1 MKILVNFFGDVSE
14 ISVNQM
20 ITFITQKIFAAE
32 NQKQKVEE
40 LIIQIA
46 SNGGSSD
53 HGLLAYNFLRQ
64 MNVKK
69 TTINIG
75 NVDSAAAL
83 IFCAGDVRLA
93 MQTSRFT
100 LHGAMT
106 TIQGQFSGAKLQEIA
121 DLNKRITDD
130 YVKVISDTTKQ
141 KKTTL
146 KKKIESGYVIDATDS
161 KKIGLVTDLL
171 DKPYLESTSGVNAL
185 IINNPQQIQQPKQ
198 QTTQT

>member
-14 ISVNQM
+14 TSVNQM
-20 ITFITQKIFAAE
+20 ITFVTQNVFAVE
-32 NQKQKVEE
+32 SQKQQVEE

-83 IFCAGDVRLA
+83 IFCAGDARLA

-106 TIQGQFSGAKLQEIA
+106 TIQGQFSGSKLQEIA

-130 YVKVISDTTKQ
+130 YVKVIADTTRKN
-141 KKTTL
+141 KSSL
-146 KKKIESGYVIDATDS
+146 KKKIDSGYVIDAQES
-161 KKIGLVTDLL
+161 KNIGLVTELL
-171 DKPYLESTSGVNAL
+171 DKPYLESTNGITAM
-185 IINNPQQIQQPKQ
+185 IINNPVPPPQNKQ
-198 QTTQT
+198 QNVQA

>member
-14 ISVNQM
+14 SSVNQM
-20 ITFITQKIFAAE
+20 ITFITQNIFAAE
-32 NQKQKVEE
+32 NQKQQIEE
-40 LIIQIA
+40 VIIQIA

-69 TTINIG
+69 TTVNIG

-83 IFCAGDVRLA
+83 IFCAGDSRLG

-100 LHGAMT
+100 LHGAIT
-106 TIQGQFSGAKLQEIA
+106 TLQGQFSGSKLQEIT
-121 DLNKRITDD
+121 DLNKRITAD

-141 KKTTL
+141 KMSFL
-146 KKKIESGYVIDATDS
+146 KKKIDNGYVIDAQES
-161 KKIGLVTDLL
+161 KDIGLVTDLL
-171 DKPYLESTSGVNAL
+171 DRPYLESIDGINAL
-185 IINNPQQIQQPKQ
+185 IINNPPKEIEKKQTAQI
-198 QTTQT
+198 

>member
-14 ISVNQM
+14 QSVNQM
-20 ITFITQKIFAAE
+20 ITFVTQNIFAAE
-32 NQKQKVEE
+32 NQKQQVEE

-69 TTINIG
+69 TTINVG

-83 IFCAGDVRLA
+83 IFCAGDSRLA

-130 YVKVISDTTKQ
+130 YVKVIADTTKQ
-141 KKTTL
+141 KKATL
-146 KKKIESGYVIDATDS
+146 QKKIESGYVIDAAES
-161 KKIGLVTDLL
+161 KNIDLVTELL
-171 DKPYLESTSGVNAL
+171 NQPYLTSTNGVNAL
-185 IINNPQQIQQPKQ
+185 IINNPIKQQPDKQ
-198 QTTQT
+198 QVAQT

>member
-14 ISVNQM
+14 QSVNQM
-20 ITFITQKIFAAE
+20 ITFVTQNIFAAE
-32 NQKQKVEE
+32 NQKQQVEE

-69 TTINIG
+69 TTINVG

-83 IFCAGDVRLA
+83 IFCAGDSRLA

-141 KKTTL
+141 KKTML
-146 KKKIESGYVIDATDS
+146 QKKIESGYVIDAAES
-161 KKIGLVTDLL
+161 KKINLVTELL
-171 DKPYLESTSGVNAL
+171 DKPYLSSTNGVNAL
-185 IINNPQQIQQPKQ
+185 IINNPPKQ
-198 QTTQT
+198 QVEKQQTLG

>member
-1 MKILVNFFGDVSE
+1 MKILVNFFGDISE
-14 ISVNQM
+14 TSVNQM
-20 ITFITQKIFAAE
+20 ITFITQNIFAAE
-32 NQKQKVEE
+32 NQKQQIEE

-69 TTINIG
+69 TTINIA

-83 IFCAGDVRLA
+83 IFCAGDTRLA

-106 TIQGQFSGAKLQEIA
+106 TIQGQFSGSKLQEIA
-121 DLNKRITDD
+121 DLNKRITGD
-130 YVKVISDTTKQ
+130 YIKVISDTTKQ
-141 KKTTL
+141 KRTAL
-146 KKKIESGYVIDATDS
+146 QKKIESGYVIDAQES
-161 KKIGLVTDLL
+161 KKIGLVTELL
-171 DKPYLESTSGVNAL
+171 DKPYLESTNGVQAL
-185 IINNPQQIQQPKQ
+185 IINNPPKLQQMGQQNA
-198 QTTQT
+198 QT

>member
-1 MKILVNFFGDVSE
+1 MKILVNYFGDVSE
-14 ISVNQM
+14 LSVNQM
-20 ITFITQKIFAAE
+20 ITFVTQNIFAADS
-32 NQKQKVEE
+32 QKQQIEE

-64 MNVKK
+64 TNIKK

-83 IFCAGDVRLA
+83 IFCAGDSRLA

-106 TIQGQFSGAKLQEIA
+106 TIQGQFSGSKLQEIA

-141 KKTTL
+141 DKNSL
-146 KKKIESGYVIDATDS
+146 KSKIEIGYVIDAQES
-161 KKIGLVTDLL
+161 KDIGLVTNLL
-171 DKPYLESTSGVNAL
+171 DRPYLESTNGVNAM
-185 IINNPQQIQQPKQ
+185 IINNPPKQIQERQQIA
-198 QTTQT
+198 QT